1 MTSGTAGVVNTEH
14 SVLEGEQ
21 EKNWSEG
28 KSSPVRRSSYLFLSV
43 VLGTAL
49 GHPSQRSCHNTG
61 AAGRA
66 SGSLLFLFQ
75 TSGASF
81 LSWQQVLSASRAWKP
96 LLGLTHTTLPCPLQ
110 QPVRSTDKQKG
121 GHTVFCVWL
130 PHPLEITL
138 KIFAAVKPERCLK

>member
-1 MTSGTAGVVNTEH
+1 MPTGKCMTSGTAGVVNTAH

-21 EKNWSEG
+21 EKNEVRARA
-28 KSSPVRRSSYLFLSV
+28 VRRSSYLFLSV

-81 LSWQQVLSASRAWKP
+81 LS
-96 LLGLTHTTLPCPLQ
+96 
-110 QPVRSTDKQKG
+110 
-121 GHTVFCVWL
+121 
-130 PHPLEITL
+130 
-138 KIFAAVKPERCLK
+138 